1 MKNELE
7 VAVQDSITWLDDNQ
21 ESEKDEYK
29 HKLNS
34 LKEISNSITMKLYDA
49 DSAL

>member
-7 VAVQDSITWLDDNQ
+7 VAVQDSITWLDYNQ
-21 ESEKDEYK
+21 ESEKDEYE

-34 LKEISNSITMKLYDA
+34 LKENSNSIITKLYDA
-49 DSAL
+49 DSAQ